1 MACTLTSVAPNPMRN
16 TEAGPAGG
24 RETGGWDEY
33 ACQVFEKLLDGIK
46 TSPQVKNTYLRSKD
60 GFKCSEI
67 KVSIGRSRVRQDH
80 VLRDRDE
87 TETRF
92 D

>member
-46 TSPQVKNTYLRSKD
+46 ASPQVNEPTPT
-60 GFKCSEI
+60 F
-67 KVSIGRSRVRQDH
+67 
-80 VLRDRDE
+80 
-87 TETRF
+87 
-92 D
+92 

>member
-1 MACTLTSVAPNPMRN
+1 MSEKMSFQAMACTLTSVAPNPMRN

-67 KVSIGRSRVRQDH
+67 KVDIGRS
-80 VLRDRDE
+80 
-87 TETRF
+87 
-92 D
+92 